1 MPRKTVFAA
10 TTGGTARCKYLMS
23 HFVSMD
29 ALSYLHNFARKFM
42 PDTKGLYTLTV
53 VGDTHIIAV
62 VHVQIRAANT
72 APLDLNDDTIIG
84 R

>member
-1 MPRKTVFAA
+1 
-10 TTGGTARCKYLMS
+10 
-23 HFVSMD
+23 
-29 ALSYLHNFARKFM
+29 M

>member
-29 ALSYLHNFARKFM
+29 ALSYLYNFACKFM